1 MLNAFVNLRTHT
13 NFSLSEG
20 MLTSKYIAE
29 FCKTNLQPACGI
41 SDTSN
46 LFGVFEFSEA
56 LYLAGVQP
64 IIGMQINLKDNLY
77 KKSNE
82 IIVFAKNKIGY
93 NSFEYANSS
102 RKITTR
108 SF

>member
-56 LYLAGVQP
+56 LYSMEVTEKYQEKH
-64 IIGMQINLKDNLY
+64 QVLKEYYDL
-77 KKSNE
+77 
-82 IIVFAKNKIGY
+82 IQKNK
-93 NSFEYANSS
+93 
-102 RKITTR
+102 K
-108 SF
+108 